1 MGSRSPCGIA
11 AVLPRR
17 APGQL
22 GLSAFLPSREP
33 RGAGDPASRS
43 LWRAD
48 PATRGPSERPDRVFL
63 LVLPFPPAARWP
75 RRRERRG
82 SWQRSRPPDSG
93 SSFIFAGGRGEEFG
107 REGMRE
113 ELRQIIQTL
122 VKDKLGNDLKD
133 SHPSLSAERGSSRWS
148 PRPGGRPL
156 PAPGLGG
163 FPAGSVDY
171 RPVNAP
177 TCLCLF
183 SFFLS
188 VHRVISDCK

>member
-93 SSFIFAGGRGEEFG
+93 SSFIFAGGEGG
-107 REGMRE
+107 GVREGGDE
-113 ELRQIIQTL
+113 GGIKTNNSDPCKGQTGQRPQGLPPVSFCRKGL
-122 VKDKLGNDLKD
+122 V
-133 SHPSLSAERGSSRWS
+133 PAE
-148 PRPGGRPL
+148 
-156 PAPGLGG
+156 PAPGR
-163 FPAGSVDY
+163 PASARAGAG
-171 RPVNAP
+171 RLPRR
-177 TCLCLF
+177 L
-183 SFFLS
+183 
-188 VHRVISDCK
+188 R